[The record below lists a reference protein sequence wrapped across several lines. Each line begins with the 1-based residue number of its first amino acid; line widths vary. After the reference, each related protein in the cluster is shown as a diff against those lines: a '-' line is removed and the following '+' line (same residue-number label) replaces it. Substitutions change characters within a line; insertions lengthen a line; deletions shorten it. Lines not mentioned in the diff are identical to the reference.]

1 MKKYK
6 LLMLIGIL
14 PFMFTSCTNNNVEG
28 QNTFQNSQ
36 EIIQEE
42 QISNSSIIEE
52 IIDSEDVIEEE
63 NKDNIEDNEIV
74 SNEDN
79 KVDKPLEEETY
90 YHFKEDISI
99 YINPSVQYENLYAN
113 NLGNEGYY
121 MNQISIILTKLL
133 KENTNIDVYSN
144 NDMPGKSLSKSV
156 RESNSLDVDYHLA
169 LHSNAGGGVGSEGWY
184 TKSSYKF
191 TKSIIDSLQD
201 VLPYKTRGLK
211 DGQKTLYELKATDSS
226 ASLIEILFHDDAN
239 QALFI
244 INNQEEIAYAIYEGI
259 ISYFI

>member
-1 MKKYK
+1 MKKSK
-6 LLMLIGIL
+6 LLILMGML
-14 PFMFTSCTNNNVEG
+14 PFMFTSCTNNNIEG
-28 QNTFQNSQ
+28 QNPFQNSQ
-36 EIIQEE
+36 GIVSEE

-52 IIDSEDVIEEE
+52 IINSNSEEVDEIVGEEELTNQNSEIIEE
-63 NKDNIEDNEIV
+63 
-74 SNEDN
+74 
-79 KVDKPLEEETY
+79 PY
-90 YHFKEDISI
+90 YRFNEDISI
-99 YINPSVQYENLYAN
+99 YINPSVQYDNLYAD
-113 NLGNEGYY
+113 NLGNEGQY

-133 KENTNIDVYSN
+133 KENTNIEVYCN

-169 LHSNAGGGVGSEGWY
+169 LHSNAGGGSGSEGWY

-211 DGQKTLYELKATDSS
+211 NGQKSLYELKATDASS
-226 ASLIEILFHDDAN
+226 SLIEILFHDDVN

-244 INNQEEIAYAIYEGI
+244 INNQEEIAHAIYEGI
-259 ISYFI
+259 VSYFM

>member
-1 MKKYK
+1 MKKSK
-6 LLMLIGIL
+6 LLILMGML
-14 PFMFTSCTNNNVEG
+14 PFMFTSCTNNNIEG
-28 QNTFQNSQ
+28 QNPFQNSQ
-36 EIIQEE
+36 GIVSEE

-52 IIDSEDVIEEE
+52 IINSNSEEVDEIVGEEE
-63 NKDNIEDNEIV
+63 LTNQNSEII
-74 SNEDN
+74 
-79 KVDKPLEEETY
+79 EETY
-90 YHFKEDISI
+90 YHFNEDISI
-99 YINPSVQYENLYAN
+99 YINPSVQYDNLYAD
-113 NLGNEGYY
+113 NLGNEGQY

-133 KENTNIDVYSN
+133 KENTNIEVYCN

-169 LHSNAGGGVGSEGWY
+169 LHSNAGGGSGSEGWY

-211 DGQKTLYELKATDSS
+211 NGQKSLYELKATDASS
-226 ASLIEILFHDDAN
+226 SLIEILFHDDYN

-244 INNQEEIAYAIYEGI
+244 INNQEEIAHAIYEGI
-259 ISYFI
+259 VSYFM

>member
-1 MKKYK
+1 MKKRK
-6 LLMLIGIL
+6 LLILMGML
-14 PFMFTSCTNNNVEG
+14 PFMFTSCTNNNIEG
-28 QNTFQNSQ
+28 QNPFQNSQ
-36 EIIQEE
+36 GIVSEE

-52 IIDSEDVIEEE
+52 IINSNSEKVDEIVGKEELTNQNSEIIEE
-63 NKDNIEDNEIV
+63 
-74 SNEDN
+74 
-79 KVDKPLEEETY
+79 PY
-90 YHFKEDISI
+90 YHFNEDISI
-99 YINPSVQYENLYAN
+99 YINPSVQYANLYAD
-113 NLGNEGYY
+113 NLGNEGQY

-133 KENTNIDVYSN
+133 KENTNIEVYCN

-169 LHSNAGGGVGSEGWY
+169 LHSNAGGGSGSEGWY

-211 DGQKTLYELKATDSS
+211 NGQKSLYELKATDAS
-226 ASLIEILFHDDAN
+226 ASLIEILFHDEVN

-244 INNQEEIAYAIYEGI
+244 INNQEEIAHAIYEGI
-259 ISYFI
+259 VSYFM